1 VEVLV
6 VEVEILL
13 GYQEVLVV
21 EAGEHLRLQ
30 VEQVILLLQ
39 IPLKEIMVVL
49 VMEVFLIMVLVVEVE
64 QPQLVVMVHQQ

>member
-21 EAGEHLRLQ
+21 EVGEQLRLQ

-39 IPLKEIMVVL
+39 IPLKEMLVVRVL
-49 VMEVFLIMVLVVEVE
+49 EVLLIMVLVVEVE

>member
-1 VEVLV
+1 MEVLV

-21 EAGEHLRLQ
+21 EVGEQLRLQ

-39 IPLKEIMVVL
+39 IPLKEMLVVRVL
-49 VMEVFLIMVLVVEVE
+49 EVLLIMVLVVEVE